1 MLETIIY
8 DAVNGKLNQQNKEE
22 VTAIMKKYMNDFCN
36 QFSLKK
42 LQELDLTNPDIETLI
57 FYLIYEVESQKQHH
71 RKSLQGICD
80 GLSECLL
87 QNIITISDINEV
99 INKNK

>member
-8 DAVNGKLNQQNKEE
+8 NAVNSKLNQQNKDE
-22 VTAIMKKYMNDFCN
+22 VTAIMKKYMSDFCN

-42 LQELDLTNPDIETLI
+42 LQELDLTNPDIDTLI

-71 RKSLQGICD
+71 YKSLQGICD
-80 GLSECLL
+80 ELSECLL
-87 QNIITISDINEV
+87 QNIITMSDINEV